1 MSIDKKQDLLL
12 DSLSNFYLGNSQN
25 MKKLIDILQGN
36 SVSLRLIDWF
46 VTNFAKKNF
55 TVYSIPAK
63 NKCSTIINGD
73 ESVERFKVF
82 HNYKLELK
90 AYSKV
95 RFDPFSR
102 RE

>member
-46 VTNFAKKNF
+46 VTN
-55 TVYSIPAK
+55 
-63 NKCSTIINGD
+63 
-73 ESVERFKVF
+73 
-82 HNYKLELK
+82 
-90 AYSKV
+90 YSKKHNK
-95 RFDPFSR
+95 S
-102 RE
+102 